1 VRILQLHNHHAS
13 LGGAME
19 VLAHEAELLFDGGH
33 AVTQYTLPAAEEMGL
48 SAVRAGA
55 KAVWNRQAA
64 AEVERRIDDFKP
76 DVVHVHTPFPLMSP
90 SVFRAAYGR
99 GVPAVTTLHSY
110 RYSCVA
116 GTCHRDGE
124 LCEDCVG
131 RKLKLPG
138 VRHRCY
144 HDSLGAS
151 GALTLGL
158 VVHRAAGTFHRCVA
172 RYLTL
177 TDFSRRLLIRDGYPS
192 DRIVVK
198 PNSVPDPGFRPE
210 PRTDERRLVFAG
222 RLIDIKGVR
231 TLLDAWSKVP
241 PGMRL
246 VIAGDGPLRS
256 VVEERVREDPSVE
269 YVGWVGESEVLELMA
284 GAEAVLVPSE
294 WYEGLPLVI
303 LRSLAVGTP
312 VVVSDLD
319 NVSEDVVADDVGWAF
334 RVRDA
339 GSLAAALTTLVAD
352 PTLARSRRAAAR
364 KSYET
369 RYSPPVDLRRLE
381 QVYQSVASSPHAGGG
396 TDGS

>member
-1 VRILQLHNHHAS
+1 MRILQLHNHHAS

-19 VLAHEAELLFDGGH
+19 VLAHEAELLFEGGH

-48 SAVRAGA
+48 SSIRAGA
-55 KAVWNRQAA
+55 KAVWNRAAA

-116 GTCHRDGE
+116 GTCWRDGDP
-124 LCEDCVG
+124 CEDCIG
-131 RKLKLPG
+131 KRLKLPG
-138 VRHRCY
+138 IRHRCY
-144 HDSLGAS
+144 HDSVGAS

-177 TDFSRRLLIRDGYPS
+177 TDFSRRLLIRDGFPS

-198 PNSVPDPGFRPE
+198 PNSVPDPGFTPE
-210 PRTDERRLVFAG
+210 ARTDERRLVFAG
-222 RLIDIKGVR
+222 RLIGIKGVQ
-231 TLLDAWSKVP
+231 TLLDAWAKVP

-256 VVEERVREDPSVE
+256 AVEERASNDPSID
-269 YVGWVGESEVLELMA
+269 YVGWVGETDVLELMA
-284 GAEAVLVPSE
+284 GAEAVIVPSE

-319 NVSEDVVADDVGWAF
+319 NFSEDVLADDVGWAF
-334 RVRDA
+334 RVRDS
-339 GSLAAALTTLVAD
+339 GDLAATLSTLVAE
-352 PTLARSRRAAAR
+352 PELARSRRAAAR
-364 KSYET
+364 RSYEF
-369 RYSPPVDLRRLE
+369 RYSPPADLRRLE
-381 QVYQSVASSPHAGGG
+381 TVYHSVCP
-396 TDGS
+396 

>member
-1 VRILQLHNHHAS
+1 MRILQLHNHHAS

-19 VLAHEAELLFDGGH
+19 VLAHEAELLFEGGH

-55 KAVWNRQAA
+55 KAIWNREAA

-90 SVFRAAYGR
+90 SVFRAAHGK

-116 GTCHRDGE
+116 GTCHRDDD

-131 RKLKLPG
+131 KKLKLPG

-144 HDSLGAS
+144 HDSLAAS
-151 GALTLGL
+151 GALALGL
-158 VVHRAAGTFHRCVA
+158 AVHRAAGTFHRSVS

-177 TDFSRRLLIRDGYPS
+177 TDFSRRLLIRDGYPA

-198 PNSVPDPGFRPE
+198 PNSVPDPGFTPRA
-210 PRTDERRLVFAG
+210 RTDERRLVFAG
-222 RLIDIKGVR
+222 RLIGIKGVR
-231 TLLDAWSKVP
+231 TLLDAWTKVP
-241 PGMRL
+241 SGMKL
-246 VIAGDGPLRS
+246 VIAGDGELRPL
-256 VVEERVREDPSVE
+256 VEERVRDDPSIE
-269 YVGWVGESEVLELMA
+269 YVGWVGESEVLELMS

-319 NVSEDVVADDVGWAF
+319 NFSEDVIADDVGWAF

-339 GSLAAALTTLVAD
+339 GSLAETLTELVAD
-352 PTLARSRRAAAR
+352 PELPRSRRAGAR
-364 KSYET
+364 RSYEA
-369 RYSPPVDLRRLE
+369 RYSPEVDLRRLE
-381 QVYQSVASSPHAGGG
+381 EIYRSIVAKP
-396 TDGS
+396 

>member
-1 VRILQLHNHHAS
+1 MRILQLHNHHAS

-19 VLAHEAELLFDGGH
+19 VLAHEAELLFEAGH

-48 SAVRAGA
+48 SSLRSGA

-64 AEVERRIDDFKP
+64 AEVERRIDDFRP

-90 SVFRAAYGR
+90 AVFRAAYGR

-116 GTCHRDGE
+116 GTCHRDGD

-131 RKLKLPG
+131 KKLKLPG
-138 VRHRCY
+138 IRHRCY

-151 GALTLGL
+151 GALTFGL

-177 TDFSRRLLIRDGYPS
+177 TDFSRRLLIRDGYPA

-198 PNSVPDPGFRPE
+198 PNSVPDPGYTPE
-210 PRTDERRLVFAG
+210 ARADERRLVFAG

-231 TLLDAWSKVP
+231 TLLDAWSSVP
-241 PGMRL
+241 PGMKL
-246 VIAGDGPLRS
+246 VVAGDGPLRS
-256 VVEERVREDPSVE
+256 AVEERAGSDPSVE
-269 YVGWVGESEVLELMA
+269 CVGWVGESEVLELMA
-284 GAEAVLVPSE
+284 GAEAVIVPSE

-319 NVSEDVVADDVGWAF
+319 NVSEDVIADDVGWAF
-334 RVRDA
+334 GVRDPA
-339 GSLAAALTTLVAD
+339 SLARTLASLVAD
-352 PTLARSRRAAAR
+352 PELARSRRSAAR

-369 RYSPPVDLRRLE
+369 RYSPSVDLRRLE
-381 QVYQSVASSPHAGGG
+381 DVYHSVSNP
-396 TDGS
+396 T